1 MRPSRARGS
10 PSDALLVT
18 QDDDSSEA
26 ATAGRRP
33 AVATRGEPNGESAPA
48 KILAAASRR
57 VRDAGLVRLSM
68 QDVATEAGVSKALIH
83 YHFRDRDALLAR
95 LIEWLTERLLSRER
109 AALDGCK
116 PAEAIDAVW
125 RWIEHELELEELRV
139 LLELL
144 HDPSPG
150 ATAAA
155 RRAARLRHLEAEA
168 TASRLFA
175 LLDLRPRVP
184 VELLSGVV
192 VAVLDGLALE
202 ATLNPERES
211 RVSFDVFWL
220 ALLSLAE

>member
-1 MRPSRARGS
+1 MSED
-10 PSDALLVT
+10 DAT
-18 QDDDSSEA
+18 SG
-26 ATAGRRP
+26 ATEGGRRP
-33 AVATRGEPNGESAPA
+33 DVVARREPNGESAPA
-48 KILAAASRR
+48 KILAAAARR

-109 AALDGCK
+109 AALDDCR
-116 PAEAIDAVW
+116 PTEAIDAVW
-125 RWIEHELELEELRV
+125 RWIELELQLQELRV

-144 HDPSPG
+144 HDPSTG
-150 ATAAA
+150 AASAA
-155 RRAARLRHLEAEA
+155 RRAARLRHIEAEA
-168 TASRLFA
+168 TTTRLFQ

-184 VELLSGVV
+184 VELLVGVV
-192 VAVLDGLALE
+192 VAVLDGLAFE